1 MKLGNFGGLSG
12 ALADPETARIVVL
25 PVSYDA
31 TVTFKKGTSRG
42 PKAII
47 AASSELEYYDEETDY
62 EVYRLGIATLPE
74 LSSSNA
80 SPQDMIDKVEVTAL
94 AWLGRGKF
102 IVMLGGEHLLSLGM
116 IKAHAQET
124 KNFSILHLDAHA
136 DLRAQYEGTA
146 YSNACVMRR
155 AYKYAPIVS
164 VGIRSLSK
172 EEAEFIQTEDIP
184 TFYAYQVKYN
194 LESTIEQILSY
205 LKEKVYLT
213 IDLDCFDCGQMP
225 SVGTPE
231 PGGLDWYEVL
241 KIIKAVVDE
250 KQIIGFDVME
260 LCPQPGL
267 IAPDFLAAKLVYK
280 ILSYIFAP
288 KEV

>member
-1 MKLGNFGGLSG
+1 MKLSNFGGLSG
-12 ALADPETARIVVL
+12 ALANPETARIVVL

-31 TVTFKKGTSRG
+31 TVTFKKGTSKG

-47 AASSELEYYDEETDY
+47 AASIELEYYDEETDY

-80 SPQDMIDKVEVTAL
+80 SPQDMIDKVKETAL
-94 AWLGRGKF
+94 TWLGRKKF
-102 IVMLGGEHLLSLGM
+102 MVMLGGEHLLSLGM

-155 AYKYAPIVS
+155 AYEYAPIVS

-172 EEAEFIQTEDIP
+172 EEAEFIQTEHIP
-184 TFYAYQVKYN
+184 VFYASQVKYN
-194 LESTIEQILSY
+194 LESVIEQILSY

-213 IDLDCFDCGQMP
+213 VDLDCFDCGQMP

-241 KIIKAVVDE
+241 KIIKAVVNE

-260 LCPQPGL
+260 LCPQLGL

>member
-1 MKLGNFGGLSG
+1 M
-12 ALADPETARIVVL
+12 
-25 PVSYDA
+25 
-31 TVTFKKGTSRG
+31 
-42 PKAII
+42 PKRQR
-47 AASSELEYYDEETDY
+47 S
-62 EVYRLGIATLPE
+62 
-74 LSSSNA
+74 
-80 SPQDMIDKVEVTAL
+80 
-94 AWLGRGKF
+94 
-102 IVMLGGEHLLSLGM
+102 
-116 IKAHAQET
+116 
-124 KNFSILHLDAHA
+124 FSILHLDAHA

-155 AYKYAPIVS
+155 AYEYAPIVS

-172 EEAEFIQTEDIP
+172 EEAEFIQTEHIP
-184 TFYAYQVKYN
+184 VFYAYQVKYN
-194 LESTIEQILSY
+194 LESVIEQILSY

-213 IDLDCFDCGQMP
+213 VDLDCFDCGQMP